1 VLKNKFIKIIAV
13 ILISS
18 FVLSSSVYAKM
29 QIMSEDDLTKID
41 AETGITIALNTDI
54 YLKATSIGLFTTTAE
69 TSGIVLPNV
78 VIDGT
83 LDTASDNYTNPSA
96 VNVNS
101 TLVADVGTASGKTW
115 LNISGLNIYNAMGL
129 TSKGIY
135 IEDGAND
142 RILGNLY
149 IRGVFMGRTLTNGTP
164 GYTPPGNTQTFTMG
178 ETPFIR
184 LGAHTNGID
193 LYASMNVYV
202 NTIDFPNC
210 SIAESTGNEYQNT
223 TAEMNVQRI
232 KGIYACQSFTGAPED
247 PSTWVGNGN
256 LRIGNFAYN
265 TSYAY
270 SLGSITTPL
279 YASMDVG
286 ASDGKTYL
294 CLNLPL
300 TGSIRVN
307 NLRMEDDD
315 YEWTYKLVGGWAKRL
330 ETAGLNM
337 GPIAVDGMTMRMVKV
352 TLYNI

>member
-1 VLKNKFIKIIAV
+1 MLKHKFIKIIAF

-18 FVLSSSVYAKM
+18 FFFSSSVYAKM
-29 QIMSEDDLTKID
+29 QAMSDDDLIRIN
-41 AETGITIALNTDI
+41 AENGITIALNTDA
-54 YLKATSIGLFTTTAE
+54 YLKATSVGLFTTTAE

-83 LDTASDNYTNPSA
+83 LNTTSDNFTNPSA

-115 LNISGLNIYNAMGL
+115 LNISGLNIYNPMGL

-149 IRGVFMGRTLTNGTP
+149 IRGVFMGRTLTNGTS

-232 KGIYACQSFTGAPED
+232 KGIYAAGSFTGD
-247 PSTWVGNGN
+247 PTVPANWVASGN
-256 LRIGNFAYN
+256 LQIGLYN
-265 TSYAY
+265 P
-270 SLGSITTPL
+270 SLYNVPGETDYPATI
-279 YASMDVG
+279 DVG
-286 ASDGKTYL
+286 TLNGKTYL
-294 CLNLPL
+294 SLNLPIS
-300 TGSIRVN
+300 GSIRVN

-315 YEWTYKLVGGWAKRL
+315 YEWTWTFLGGWAKRL

-337 GPIAVDGMTMRMVKV
+337 GPIAVDGLVMKQLKI
-352 TLYNI
+352 TLYSL

>member
-1 VLKNKFIKIIAV
+1 MLKNKFIKIIAV

-83 LDTASDNYTNPSA
+83 LDTVSDNYTNPSA

-115 LNISGLNIYNAMGL
+115 LNISGLNIYNPIGL

-142 RILGNLY
+142 RILGDLY
-149 IRGVFMGRTLTNGTP
+149 LRGVFMGRTLTSGTP

-178 ETPFIR
+178 SLPSITVA
-184 LGAHTNGID
+184 AHAGGGLD
-193 LYASMNVYV
+193 LYASLNAYI
-202 NTIDFPNC
+202 NTLEYRFRPAD
-210 SIAESTGNEYQNT
+210 SSNEFK
-223 TAEMNVQRI
+223 VS
-232 KGIYACQSFTGAPED
+232 GIYACQSFTGAPEY
-247 PSTWVGNGN
+247 PSTWVGSGN

-286 ASDGKTYL
+286 ASGGKTYL

-307 NLRMEDDD
+307 DFRMDS
-315 YEWTYKLVGGWAKRL
+315 
-330 ETAGLNM
+330 AGSF